1 MSTLINLLIAA
12 IAVALV
18 TAFTILLIGK
28 IGLRDFI
35 IGHSRIKFISELFDC
50 DFCLS
55 FWLSLIISIALSFI
69 FANETLLIVPIFS
82 TALTRYLL

>member
-1 MSTLINLLIAA
+1 MLTLINLLIVTIA
-12 IAVALV
+12 IALAA
-18 TAFTILLIGK
+18 AFTILLIGK

-55 FWLSLIISIALSFI
+55 FWLSLIISIVTINQYKKVTQIENSKI
-69 FANETLLIVPIFS
+69 ANIVGDN
-82 TALTRYLL
+82 